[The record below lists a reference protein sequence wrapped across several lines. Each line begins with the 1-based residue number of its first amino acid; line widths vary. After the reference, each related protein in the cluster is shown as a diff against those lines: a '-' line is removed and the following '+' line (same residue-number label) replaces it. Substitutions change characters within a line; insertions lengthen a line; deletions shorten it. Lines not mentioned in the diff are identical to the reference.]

1 MIFTGVSG
9 YLDDVELSKVKTFET
24 ELLDKVKNDQ
34 PDILEKIN
42 TSGKLEED
50 VKKI

>member
-1 MIFTGVSG
+1 MIR
-9 YLDDVELSKVKTFET
+9 
-24 ELLDKVKNDQ
+24 

-50 VKKI
+50 VKKNLIELIEGLKQRSNNA